1 MSKEQE
7 NIEKIRAAIDAVFN
21 PEKHSIEE
29 FPIDEELINLP
40 DATDK
45 VPLVDVSTFSEI
57 SDMKRACLTS
67 PCLNETIYSLD
78 WDVIRDL
85 FEPKRQK
92 LTCKLVVQRLA
103 LIDLFYSTNMN
114 QFSQFVL
121 YELACAIIGLSTNA
135 NGCSD
140 CVLAAKAQD
149 FVKNPS
155 KQHDIYTKL
164 FGLQYGYQFNKK
176 VIPLEKRSAVSIISK
191 YLYFLLEAQG
201 CQVGFPIYDSIVK
214 DLLPGVSK
222 KIGIN
227 IKAKSIKNIVPY
239 VIAIK
244 NVANTLNVTHRVHKN
259 IAMSRFAVL
268 DYFLWRIGK
277 VGDLSFSLLI
287 TRDQLVTYSKVLA
300 IIKYING
307 LKPQPK
313 NKYQQAYKYISQ
325 LPSRFLLWWHIYH
338 FIK

>member
-21 PEKHSIEE
+21 PESHNIEE

-45 VPLVDVSTFSEI
+45 VPLVDVSTLPENSYW
-57 SDMKRACLTS
+57 KRECLTS
-67 PCLNETIYSLD
+67 PCLNKTIYSLD
-78 WDVIRDL
+78 WGVIRDL
-85 FEPKRQK
+85 FEPKQHK

-103 LIDLFYSTNMN
+103 LIDLFYSTSTN
-114 QFSQFVL
+114 QYSQFGL

-140 CVLAAKAQD
+140 SVLAAKAQD

-155 KQHDIYTKL
+155 NNHVIYTDL
-164 FGLQYGYQFNKK
+164 FGGKYGYWFTKK
-176 VIPLEKRSAVSIISK
+176 GLQKRSAMSIISK

-214 DLLPGVSK
+214 DLLPGVAK

-227 IKAKSIKNIVPY
+227 IKANSIKNIVPY

-300 IIKYING
+300 KIKNINS
-307 LKPQPK
+307 KPQPK
-313 NKYQQAYKYISQ
+313 NKYQQAYEYIAQ

-338 FIK
+338 IIK

>member
-21 PEKHSIEE
+21 PESHSIEE

-45 VPLVDVSTFSEI
+45 VPLVDVSTLPENSYW
-57 SDMKRACLTS
+57 KRECLTS
-67 PCLNETIYSLD
+67 PCLNKTIYSLD

-85 FEPKRQK
+85 FEPKQHK

-103 LIDLFYSTNMN
+103 LIDLFYSTSTN
-114 QFSQFVL
+114 QYSQFGL

-135 NGCSD
+135 SGCSD
-140 CVLAAKAQD
+140 SVLAAKAQD

-164 FGLQYGYQFNKK
+164 FGLQYGYQFKKK
-176 VIPLEKRSAVSIISK
+176 VNPLEKRSAVSIISK

-201 CQVGFPIYDSIVK
+201 CQVGFPIYDSIVQ
-214 DLLPGVSK
+214 DLLPHVAR
-222 KIGIN
+222 KIGISLTSN
-227 IKAKSIKNIVPY
+227 GINDIVPY

-244 NVANTLNVTHRVHKN
+244 DVANTLNVTHRIHNGK
-259 IAMSRFAVL
+259 AMSRFAVL

-313 NKYQQAYKYISQ
+313 NKYQQAYKYIAQ

-338 FIK
+338 VIK

>member
-40 DATDK
+40 DATDM
-45 VPLVDVSTFSEI
+45 VPLVDVSTLPEN
-57 SDMKRACLTS
+57 SDIKRACLTS

-78 WDVIRDL
+78 WGVIRDL
-85 FEPKRQK
+85 FERQE

-140 CVLAAKAQD
+140 SVLAAKAQD

-164 FGLQYGYQFNKK
+164 FGLQYGYQFKNKDN
-176 VIPLEKRSAVSIISK
+176 PLEKRSAVSIISK

-201 CQVGFPIYDSIVK
+201 CQV
-214 DLLPGVSK
+214 
-222 KIGIN
+222 
-227 IKAKSIKNIVPY
+227 
-239 VIAIK
+239 
-244 NVANTLNVTHRVHKN
+244 
-259 IAMSRFAVL
+259 
-268 DYFLWRIGK
+268 
-277 VGDLSFSLLI
+277 
-287 TRDQLVTYSKVLA
+287 
-300 IIKYING
+300 
-307 LKPQPK
+307 
-313 NKYQQAYKYISQ
+313 
-325 LPSRFLLWWHIYH
+325 
-338 FIK
+338 